1 MKDTTSQG
9 DITETQVAAA
19 LVLRGMKV
27 LRPLSSASRYD
38 LLIDHGDSRYTR
50 VQCKTGILRDGCVL
64 FRLYSTSGHDTR
76 TKPYAGQVDAFG
88 VYCPQTRC
96 SYLVPVTALVDCRL
110 FATLRIQ
117 PAKNGQ
123 RSRTRRAEEFAIS

>member
-1 MKDTTSQG
+1 M
-9 DITETQVAAA
+9 
-19 LVLRGMKV
+19 
-27 LRPLSSASRYD
+27 SRYSVARDTPYRRVASSSGSQD
-38 LLIDHGDSRYTR
+38 LLIDHGDGRYTR

-76 TKPYAGQVDAFG
+76 TKPYTGQVDAFG

-110 FATLRIQ
+110 FATLRIE

-123 RSRTRRAEEFAIS
+123 RTRTRSAEEFAIS